1 MSKRGA
7 DSPRMT
13 LPVACLAQAAGG
25 AAQLPEGARR
35 HAWRKE
41 AADMHLMRRVSPW
54 LVALLLYLLVSPDGS
69 VYGPFDGYA
78 GCWTYRGDRG
88 LSGPCLSAWP

>member
-1 MSKRGA
+1 MN
-7 DSPRMT
+7 
-13 LPVACLAQAAGG
+13 
-25 AAQLPEGARR
+25 
-35 HAWRKE
+35 
-41 AADMHLMRRVSPW
+41 LMRRMSPW

-78 GCWTYRGDRG
+78 ACWTYRGDQG